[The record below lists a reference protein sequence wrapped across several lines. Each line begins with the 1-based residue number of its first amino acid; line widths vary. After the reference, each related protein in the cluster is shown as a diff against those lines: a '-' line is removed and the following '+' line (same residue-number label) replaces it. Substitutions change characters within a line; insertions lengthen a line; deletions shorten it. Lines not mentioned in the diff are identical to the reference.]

1 MFTQNLGIDLGTAN
15 TLVYAKGQ
23 GIIISEPSVVATNT
37 NTKRVM
43 AVGEEAKQ
51 MIGRTPGNIMAIRP
65 LKDGVIADFETTRA
79 MLKYFIQKARAT
91 RFLSRKPKIVI
102 CVPSGVTDVEMR
114 AVFEATFS
122 AGVPK
127 NSVTLIEEP
136 MAAAIGAGLPV
147 SDPVGSMIVDIG
159 GGTSEVAV
167 LSLSGI
173 VSSRSLRTAGDEFDS
188 AIVQYVRRLHGL
200 AIGDRTAEDIKINLG
215 CAYKP
220 DESVYQPVRGR
231 DLVSGLPRTIVMT
244 EVEVRQALSEPIE
257 KIIDSIRFTLERTP
271 PELAS
276 DIMGSGIVLA
286 GGGAQLRRLDELI
299 TNETGIPVRVAD
311 EPLKCVVA
319 GTGIVL
325 ENLKQ
330 LANVL
335 ITPGKI
341 KM

>member
-37 NTKRVM
+37 NTKKVM

-51 MIGRTPGNIMAIRP
+51 MIGRTPGNIVAIRP

-122 AGVPK
+122 AGIPK

-147 SDPVGSMIVDIG
+147 SEPVGSMIVDIG

-167 LSLSGI
+167 LSLCGI

-188 AIVQYVRRLHGL
+188 AIVSYVRRVHGL

-215 CAYKP
+215 CAFRP
-220 DESVYQPVRGR
+220 DENVHQSVRGR
-231 DLVSGLPRTIVMT
+231 DLVSGLPRTITMT
-244 EVEVRQALSEPIE
+244 EVEARQALSEALE
-257 KIIDSIRFTLERTP
+257 KIIDAIRFTLERTP

-276 DIMGSGIVLA
+276 DIMGSGIMLA
-286 GGGAQLRRLDELI
+286 GGGALLKRLDELI
-299 TNETGIPVRVAD
+299 TQETGIPVHSAE
-311 EPLKCVVA
+311 EPLNCVVA

-325 ENLKQ
+325 ENMKQ

-341 KM
+341 KL

>member
-23 GIIISEPSVVATNT
+23 GIIISEPSVVAINT
-37 NTKRVM
+37 NTKKVM

-51 MIGRTPGNIMAIRP
+51 MIGRTPGNIVAIRP

-79 MLKYFIQKARAT
+79 MLKYFITKARAT

-102 CVPSGVTDVEMR
+102 CVPCGVTEVEMR

-159 GGTSEVAV
+159 GGTSEIAV

-188 AIVQYVRRLHGL
+188 AIVNYVRRVHGL

-215 CAYKP
+215 CAFEP
-220 DESVYQPVRGR
+220 DESIQQSVRGR
-231 DLVSGLPRTIVMT
+231 DLVSGLPRTVIMT
-244 EVEVRQALSEPIE
+244 EVEAKQALSEALE
-257 KIIDSIRFTLERTP
+257 KVIDAIRFTLEKTP

-276 DIMGSGIVLA
+276 DIMGSGIMLA
-286 GGGAQLRRLDELI
+286 GGGAQLKRLDQLI
-299 TNETGIPVRVAD
+299 THETGLPVHIAD
-311 EPLKCVVA
+311 EPLNCVVA

-325 ENLKQ
+325 ENMKQ
-330 LANVL
+330 LTNVL
-335 ITPGKI
+335 ITPSKI
-341 KM
+341 RL